1 MIELHTK
8 LIYLKMT
15 ELHTNQIRQSV
26 SIDYVLPQKP
36 GFYTSTKISKAN

>member
-1 MIELHTK
+1 MTELLHQK
-8 LIYLKMT
+8 NKKMT

-36 GFYTSTKISKAN
+36 GFYTSTKISKAK